1 MARVANLLKHINL
14 NNIGAAVKG
23 MDKASTEINDKRFA
37 LRAQELAAKQK
48 SLITRKNANYEI
60 DIKAYAKEKSKAD
73 SIQSLNAEGDIGS
86 YNYATKWLSLTD
98 PNFKDYKEGQQNNMI
113 STLMTSMAK
122 NKDVDGNIIAK
133 NYTASGASKE
143 ELEAKYAANEAAI
156 MKIISDETIKQSE
169 KNFLIDKIVGIKDED
184 TDIDAQIAAALKA
197 EKKVED
203 VTNSTL
209 TSTTLTEDKL
219 PAHIDTDKFKK
230 YKDKVASINEKNIW
244 KTERD
249 GVSRFSFTST
259 LKANGFD
266 TKNYVRFENGKPVE
280 FNISGDSYG
289 NAYEKIYSTKHAENN
304 TQNFSLKLYSQND
317 DLGTLASNPKL
328 SNAELHKDTQRI
340 ISDRATE
347 NTVRGEESF
356 SMVPLNMV
364 NDNNKLVYDG
374 KVYTLTNNQL
384 LNGEVTS
391 AKTIYN
397 KIVGNFVTN
406 IVEDEG
412 WASDDEVH
420 RAYSGVQNGLT
431 DGHAKY
437 AALDNHIKEKII
449 KDLKLVPDSEKKE
462 TATTEGTTV
471 TGDKEPV
478 DKLPKKDKKTKSHIT
493 VVDGKVKDT
502 TTGESES
509 LDSINENGKID
520 LLPNHIKESKE
531 FKKWASKNRIKGS
544 IEDSPAM
551 SLHYEPEF
559 IWKTVNVRGVKKKM
573 KVPNPKYIPPTK
585 VPQIKKTRVR

>member
-1 MARVANLLKHINL
+1 MARVAKLLESIL
-14 NNIGAAVKG
+14 DLQNIGAAVKG

-60 DIKAYAKEKSKAD
+60 DLKAYAKEKSKAD

-156 MKIISDETIKQSE
+156 MKIIGDETIKQSE

-209 TSTTLTEDKL
+209 TATTLTEDKI
-219 PAHIDTDKFKK
+219 PANVDSEKFKV
-230 YKDKVASINEKNIW
+230 YKNEVASLNSRNAWKN
-244 KTERD
+244 ERD
-249 GVSRFSFTST
+249 GVSRMSFAST
-259 LKANGFD
+259 AKGMGFD
-266 TKNYVRFENGKPVE
+266 TKNYVNYVDGKPQG
-280 FNISGDSYG
+280 FNISGDSFG
-289 NAYEKIYSTKHAENN
+289 NAYEKIYNTKHAENN
-304 TQNFSLKLYSQND
+304 KQNFSLELYLANND
-317 DLGTLASNPKL
+317 KGTLASNPKL
-328 SNAELHKDTQRI
+328 SNGALHSDTQRVLH
-340 ISDRATE
+340 DRGTE
-347 NTVRGEESF
+347 VEVRGENSF

-374 KVYTLTNNQL
+374 KTYTLTNNQL
-384 LNGEVTS
+384 LNDKIPS

-397 KIVGNFVTN
+397 KQVGNFVLKELE
-406 IVEDEG
+406 VEG
-412 WASDDEVH
+412 WAGKDEVH
-420 RAYSGVQNGLT
+420 RAYSIVQNGLT
-431 DGHAKY
+431 DGHATY

-449 KDLKLVPDSEKKE
+449 KELKLVPDADKKV
-462 TATTEGTTV
+462 TTTEATVTEDKKVTDVEKTDKKV
-471 TGDKEPV
+471 TGDK
-478 DKLPKKDKKTKSHIT
+478 SHII
-493 VVDGKVKDT
+493 VQNGKIIDT
-502 TTGESES
+502 KTGNGES
-509 LDSINENGKID
+509 LDSINKNGKID
-520 LLPNHIKESKE
+520 LLPEHIKNSKE
-531 FKKWASKNRIKGS
+531 FKTWASKNKINVFKAPILG
-544 IEDSPAM
+544 E
-551 SLHYEPEF
+551 EPEF
-559 IWKTVNVRGVKKKM
+559 IYKTNRKGVRVKVKNPNYIDTSPK
-573 KVPNPKYIPPTK
+573 KVPEIN
-585 VPQIKKTRVR
+585 KKRVR

>member
-1 MARVANLLKHINL
+1 MARVADLLKHINL

-60 DIKAYAKEKSKAD
+60 DLKAYAKEKSKAD

-98 PNFKDYKEGQQNNMI
+98 PNFKDYKEGQQNSMI

-209 TSTTLTEDKL
+209 TATTLTEDKI
-219 PAHIDTDKFKK
+219 PANVDSEKFKV
-230 YKDKVASINEKNIW
+230 YKNEVASLNSRNAWKN
-244 KTERD
+244 ERD
-249 GVSRFSFTST
+249 GVSRMSFAST
-259 LKANGFD
+259 AKGMGFD
-266 TKNYVRFENGKPVE
+266 TKNYVNYVDGKPQG
-280 FNISGDSYG
+280 FNISGDSFG
-289 NAYEKIYSTKHAENN
+289 NAYEKIYNTKHAENN
-304 TQNFSLKLYSQND
+304 KQNFSLELYLANND
-317 DLGTLASNPKL
+317 KGTLASNPKL
-328 SNAELHKDTQRI
+328 SNGALHSDTQRI
-340 ISDRATE
+340 LHDRGTE
-347 NTVRGEESF
+347 VEVRGENSF

-364 NDNNKLVYDG
+364 NDNNKLVYNG
-374 KVYTLTNNQL
+374 KTYTLTNNQL
-384 LNGEVTS
+384 LNDKIPS

-397 KIVGNFVTN
+397 KQVGNFVLKELE
-406 IVEDEG
+406 VEG
-412 WASDDEVH
+412 WAGKDEVH
-420 RAYSGVQNGLT
+420 RAYSIVQNGLT
-431 DGHAKY
+431 DGHATY

-449 KDLKLVPDSEKKE
+449 KELKLVPDADKKV
-462 TATTEGTTV
+462 TTTEATVTEDKKVTDVEKTDKKV
-471 TGDKEPV
+471 TGDK
-478 DKLPKKDKKTKSHIT
+478 SHII
-493 VVDGKVKDT
+493 VQNGKIIDT
-502 TTGESES
+502 KTGNGES
-509 LDSINENGKID
+509 LDSINKNGKID
-520 LLPNHIKESKE
+520 LLPDHIKNSKE
-531 FKKWASKNRIKGS
+531 FKTWASKNKINVFKAPILG
-544 IEDSPAM
+544 E
-551 SLHYEPEF
+551 EPEF
-559 IWKTVNVRGVKKKM
+559 IYKTNRKGVRVKVKNPNYIDTSPK
-573 KVPNPKYIPPTK
+573 KVPEIN
-585 VPQIKKTRVR
+585 KKRVR